1 MTIIYE
7 PEVQI
12 DKLLIFYV
20 DILISLFFVF
30 FSLDFSFLIQMEE
43 HFYKVWL

>member
-30 FSLDFSFLIQMEE
+30 FSLDFSFLIQMEQTSE
-43 HFYKVWL
+43 EPW

>member
-20 DILISLFFVF
+20 DILISLFFLF
-30 FSLDFSFLIQMEE
+30 FSLDFIFLIQMEQTSE
-43 HFYKVWL
+43 EPW